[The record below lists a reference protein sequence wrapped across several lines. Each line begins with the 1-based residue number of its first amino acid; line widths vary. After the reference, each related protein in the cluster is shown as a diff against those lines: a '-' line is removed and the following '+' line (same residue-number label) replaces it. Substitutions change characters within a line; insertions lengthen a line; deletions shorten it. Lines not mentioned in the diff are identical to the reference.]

1 MFLSTF
7 KYLFYALLW
16 IWELYE
22 NFGPPLIMKIS
33 VVNSLTF
40 SLTPPPCWEN
50 LIDYHVQIRRA
61 SLTPFSVF
69 GFPWKLLTASVQFT
83 PYGLIS
89 VLQTASFFFNLS
101 EKGTFTDISL
111 SIINICLHIQT
122 DKKIIDVFHIR
133 TFLWLVVDS
142 QLSLSK
148 ALPLSWR

>member
-1 MFLSTF
+1 MH
-7 KYLFYALLW
+7 FYEFENFMKILDPPN
-16 IWELYE
+16 YE
-22 NFGPPLIMKIS
+22 NFCSEFSRFFPDPPSPLLGKF
-33 VVNSLTF
+33 NRL
-40 SLTPPPCWEN
+40 PCSNQE
-50 LIDYHVQIRRA
+50 
-61 SLTPFSVF
+61 
-69 GFPWKLLTASVQFT
+69 GFPNSIQCVRLSLKTAHSICPIHTLWFNFSFT
-83 PYGLIS
+83 DRI
-89 VLQTASFFFNLS
+89 FFFNLS

>member
-1 MFLSTF
+1 MNLRT
-7 KYLFYALLW
+7 LW
-16 IWELYE
+16 KFWNPPNYE
-22 NFGPPLIMKIS
+22 NFCS
-33 VVNSLTF
+33 EF
-40 SLTPPPCWEN
+40 SDFFPDPPPCWEN

-89 VLQTASFFFNLS
+89 VLQTASFFNLS